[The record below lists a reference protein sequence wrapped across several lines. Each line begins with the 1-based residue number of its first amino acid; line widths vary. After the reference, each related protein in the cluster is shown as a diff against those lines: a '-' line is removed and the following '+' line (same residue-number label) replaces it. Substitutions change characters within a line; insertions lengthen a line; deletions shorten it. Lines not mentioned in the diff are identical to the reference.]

1 MWSGDNKSYFEEVRG
16 SLRILDGDAHVV
28 EPPDLFGPWTPPG
41 RGVIDLPPTT
51 PMNLCGDSAKL
62 ADQLEHGFDAPS
74 YLRAMDA
81 QGIDAA
87 VLFPSMGLFVPFLPE
102 LTPAESAAACAAYND
117 WAAGYCAVDP
127 TRLAAVGVVPR
138 TDLDAAAAETRR
150 AAEVGLVGVLVRPN
164 HLTDSYFD
172 DPAYD
177 ALYAAVADAGLVLA
191 VHEALG
197 VRGPTIGRDRFE
209 SFAARHACSH
219 PLEQMTAATAMFLGG
234 VFERHPELRVA
245 FLESGTGWLP
255 YWLHR
260 LDEHREWMRDD
271 ECADLSLAPSEYFAR
286 QCVISCDPD
295 DALAAWVATQIGAD
309 HMIWASDFPHPDAQ
323 YPDAVDAFLR
333 EVEVHGGL
341 ADSDLQQLLWQT
353 PLEFYRLADR
363 FAAPAR
369 A

>member
-1 MWSGDNKSYFEEVRG
+1 M
-16 SLRILDGDAHVV
+16 RILDADAHVV
-28 EPPDLFGPWTPPG
+28 EPPDLFQPWTPPG
-41 RGVIDLPPTT
+41 RAVIDLPPTT
-51 PMNLCGDSAKL
+51 PMNLCGDSEKL

-102 LTPAESAAACAAYND
+102 LDAVESGRACAAYND
-117 WAAGYCAVDP
+117 WAASYCATDP
-127 TRLAAVGVVPR
+127 SRLAAIGVVPR
-138 TDLDAAAAETRR
+138 TDPAAAAVETRR
-150 AAEVGLVGVLVRPN
+150 AAGLGLVGVLVRPN
-164 HLTDSYFD
+164 HIGDAYLD

-177 ALYAAVADAGLVLA
+177 ALYEAITETGVVLG

-197 VRGPTIGRDRFE
+197 VRAPTIGRDRFE

-219 PLEQMTAATAMFLGG
+219 PLEQMTAAAALFLGG
-234 VFERHPELRVA
+234 VLERHPQMKVA

-260 LDEHREWMRDD
+260 LDEHREWMRAD
-271 ECADLSLAPSEYFAR
+271 ECAGLSLAPSEYFDR

-295 DALAAWVATQIGAD
+295 DALAAWVATQVGAD

-323 YPDAVDAFLR
+323 YPDAVDAFLT
-333 EVEVHGGL
+333 EVDEHGGL
-341 ADSDLQQLLWQT
+341 PEADLQQILWDT
-353 PLEFYRLADR
+353 PLRFYGLADR
-363 FAAPAR
+363 FAAPATT
-369 A
+369 